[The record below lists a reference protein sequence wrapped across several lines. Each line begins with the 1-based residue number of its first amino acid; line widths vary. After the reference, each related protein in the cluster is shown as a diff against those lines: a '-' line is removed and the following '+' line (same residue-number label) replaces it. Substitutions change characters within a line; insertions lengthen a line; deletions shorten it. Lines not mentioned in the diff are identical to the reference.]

1 MNIIASEIKP
11 EERVVDI
18 RRERYSRKHNG
29 DVVQWFV
36 EDKHGKILLSS
47 GKLSALQHYI
57 NAQHVE
63 ALHDRVH
70 LSGLFE
76 TMMRTEGRTGG
87 WYLNRWLV
95 STTPITDAAA
105 VLEKLRRDYQRVVMV
120 APPAVYTKVS
130 VA

>member
-1 MNIIASEIKP
+1 MKIIASEINAK
-11 EERVVDI
+11 ERVVDI

-29 DVVQWFV
+29 HVVQWFV
-36 EDKHGKILLSS
+36 ADKHGTLLLSS

-57 NAQHVE
+57 NAHVE
-63 ALHDRVH
+63 APHDRVH

-76 TMMRTEGRTGG
+76 TMERTEGRTGG

-120 APPAVYTKVS
+120 SPPAVYTKVA